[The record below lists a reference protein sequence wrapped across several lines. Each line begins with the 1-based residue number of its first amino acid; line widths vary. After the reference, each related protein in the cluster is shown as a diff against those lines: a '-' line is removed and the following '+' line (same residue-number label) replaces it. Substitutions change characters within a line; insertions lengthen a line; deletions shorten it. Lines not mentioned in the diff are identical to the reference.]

1 MQNINELVSRN
12 LIRADQFAINQEIQ
26 RSIIAD
32 VSKTEKIVYKNI
44 MIFYMILCNNYNNF
58 YFHFKI
64 NLNFT
69 IIIFF

>member
-44 MIFYMILCNNYNNF
+44 MIIYMILCNNYNNF

-64 NLNFT
+64 NFNFT